1 MSPEENIQL
10 VKRWFQ
16 EVWNEGRMETV
27 HELLSPNAVV
37 RGQTGPQEEIHGPA
51 EFLPFVESIRSA
63 FPDIHIT
70 IEDAV
75 GAADKVVVRWAG
87 TMTHKGSGLGIP
99 ASGKKVHLTG
109 ITIGRIVDG
118 KIVEGWDNWDRLAM
132 LEQIGAYRQPE
143 TLMLAK
149 SA

>member
-1 MSPEENIQL
+1 
-10 VKRWFQ
+10 
-16 EVWNEGRMETV
+16 
-27 HELLSPNAVV
+27 
-37 RGQTGPQEEIHGPA
+37 
-51 EFLPFVESIRSA
+51 
-63 FPDIHIT
+63 
-70 IEDAV
+70 
-75 GAADKVVVRWAG
+75 
-87 TMTHKGSGLGIP
+87 MTHKGNGLGIA